1 MVELDRRAL
10 LVRGGLASG
19 LAATGAI
26 IAGCSDP
33 NAANS
38 GVTAP
43 GAGAGAAAE
52 RTGASES
59 NAEAQSVSDHVLDD
73 AMVPFDG
80 DHQAGI
86 TANSHAVLNLLGFN
100 LKDSVGKREFT
111 NLMRL
116 WTADARDL
124 CTAETPAGSLEPE
137 MVDTPANLTIT
148 CGIGERVF
156 DVIGAPVLRPEWL
169 RDVEAFDRDKLSPEW
184 GQTDIVLQICCDDAV
199 TAGHAMRH
207 MIRAGQD
214 YAQVAWLQQGFGH
227 AYASGGKEKTMR
239 NHFGQLDGT
248 VNPRSD
254 EEMDQQVWIDE
265 GPEWAQGGTS
275 MVVRRIR
282 MNLDT
287 WEKLDR
293 NSRENSIGRK
303 LDNGAPLTGEEE
315 FDEPDF
321 DAVDKYGLPT
331 IDRNSHVARAQAPEG
346 QSAQHML
353 RRAFNYDMQPDYAPI
368 SETGFQREDE
378 EISGTPVQLSN
389 SGLIFICFQKDMTE
403 VFEPMQRRM
412 DEVDLLNEWITHIGS
427 AVYFVPPGVHA
438 GATTGTFWTEIL
450 LDAVG

>member
-1 MVELDRRAL
+1 MFKKVNISMVELDRRAL

-26 IAGCSDP
+26 IAGCTTP
-33 NAANS
+33 EVKNAAAAN
-38 GVTAP
+38 TASTEQ
-43 GAGAGAAAE
+43 ADTE
-52 RTGASES
+52 TF
-59 NAEAQSVSDHVLDD
+59 LKD

-80 DHQAGI
+80 KHQAGS
-86 TANSHAVLNLLGFN
+86 TASSHAVLNLLGLN
-100 LKDSVGKREFT
+100 LKDTVGKKEFT

-116 WTADARDL
+116 WTADARAL
-124 CTAETPAGSLEPE
+124 CTSETPVGSLEPE
-137 MVDTPANLTIT
+137 MADTPANLTIT
-148 CGIGERVF
+148 CGLGERVF
-156 DVIGAPVLRPEWL
+156 DVIGASKLRPKWL
-169 RDVEAFDRDKLSPEW
+169 RDVEAFDRDKLDPAW
-184 GQTDIVLQICCDDAV
+184 GQTDIVLQICCDDPV

-214 YAQVAWLQQGFGH
+214 YAQVKWLQQGYGH
-227 AYASGGKEKTMR
+227 AYGAGGKGDTPR

-248 VNPRSD
+248 VNPRGD

-265 GPEWAQGGTS
+265 GPQWARGGTS

-293 NSRENSIGRK
+293 KSRENSIGRK

-315 FDEPDF
+315 FDKPDF

-331 IDRNSHVARAQAPEG
+331 IDRNSHIARAQAPDGKPQER
-346 QSAQHML
+346 ML

-368 SETGFQREDE
+368 SETGFVNDE
-378 EISGTPVQLSN
+378 EELSGTDVQLSN
-389 SGLIFICFQKDMTE
+389 SGLVFICFQKDMTK

-427 AVYFVPPGVHA
+427 AVYFVPPGVQS
-438 GATTGTFWTEIL
+438 GGTTGTFWAETLI
-450 LDAVG
+450 DAVG

>member
-1 MVELDRRAL
+1 MVELDRRTL

-26 IAGCSDP
+26 IAGCSNSEVTN
-33 NAANS
+33 NA
-38 GVTAP
+38 P
-43 GAGAGAAAE
+43 AGAGVDAGAGE
-52 RTGASES
+52 GASTS
-59 NAEAQSVSDHVLDD
+59 TANADPADTALRD
-73 AMVPFDG
+73 AMVSFDG

-86 TANSHAVLNLLGFN
+86 TATSHAVLNLLGFN
-100 LKDSVGKREFT
+100 LKDFVGKKEFA

-116 WTADARDL
+116 WTADARAL

-137 MVDTPANLTIT
+137 MADTPANLTIT
-148 CGIGERVF
+148 CGLGERVF
-156 DVIGAPVLRPEWL
+156 DVIGASELRPDWL
-169 RDVEAFDRDKLSPEW
+169 RDVEAFDRDKLSDEW
-184 GQTDIVLQICCDDAV
+184 AQTDIVLQICCDDPV

-214 YAQVAWLQQGFGH
+214 YAEVAWLQQGYGH
-227 AYASGGKEKTMR
+227 AYGAGAKGATMR
-239 NHFGQLDGT
+239 NQFGQLDGT
-248 VNPRSD
+248 VNPRTAG
-254 EEMDQQVWIDE
+254 EMDEQVWIDE
-265 GPEWAQGGTS
+265 GPEWARGGTS

-293 NSRENSIGRK
+293 NSRENSIGRT

-331 IDRNSHVARAQAPEG
+331 IDRNSHIARAQAPEG
-346 QSAQHML
+346 EPEEHML
-353 RRAFNYDMQPDYAPI
+353 RRAFNYDLQPDYAPI
-368 SETGFQREDE
+368 SETGFVADDE
-378 EISGTPVQLSN
+378 EISGTDVQLSN
-389 SGLIFICFQKDMTE
+389 SGLIFICFQKDMTK

-412 DEVDLLNEWITHIGS
+412 DEVDLLNEWATHIGS
-427 AVYFVPPGVHA
+427 AVYFVPPGVKS
-438 GATTGTFWTEIL
+438 GATTGTFWAETL

>member
-19 LAATGAI
+19 IAATGAI
-26 IAGCSDP
+26 IAGCTTP
-33 NAANS
+33 EVKNAA
-38 GVTAP
+38 
-43 GAGAGAAAE
+43 AANA
-52 RTGASES
+52 ASTEQ
-59 NAEAQSVSDHVLDD
+59 ADTETFLKD

-80 DHQAGI
+80 KHQAGI
-86 TANSHAVLNLLGFN
+86 TASSHAVLNLLGFN
-100 LKDSVGKREFT
+100 LKDTVGKKEFT

-116 WTADARDL
+116 WTADARAL
-124 CTAETPAGSLEPE
+124 CTSETPVGSLEPE
-137 MVDTPANLTIT
+137 MADTPANLTIT
-148 CGIGERVF
+148 CGLGERVF
-156 DVIGAPVLRPEWL
+156 DVIGAAKLRPKWL
-169 RDVEAFDRDKLSPEW
+169 RDVEAFDRDKLDPAW
-184 GQTDIVLQICCDDAV
+184 GQTDIVLQICCDDPV

-214 YAQVAWLQQGFGH
+214 YAQVKWLQQGYGH
-227 AYASGGKEKTMR
+227 AYGAGGKGDTPR

-265 GPEWAQGGTS
+265 GPQWARGGTS

-293 NSRENSIGRK
+293 KSRENSIGRK

-315 FDEPDF
+315 FDKPDF

-331 IDRNSHVARAQAPEG
+331 IDRNSHIARAQAPDGKPQER
-346 QSAQHML
+346 ML

-368 SETGFQREDE
+368 SETGFVNDEE
-378 EISGTPVQLSN
+378 EISGTDVQLSN
-389 SGLIFICFQKDMTE
+389 SGLVFICFQKDMSK

-427 AVYFVPPGVHA
+427 AVYFVPPGVQS
-438 GATTGTFWTEIL
+438 GGTTGTFWAETLI
-450 LDAVG
+450 DAVG

>member
-1 MVELDRRAL
+1 MIELNRRAL

-26 IAGCSDP
+26 IAGCSTPEAKDS
-33 NAANS
+33 AAGS
-38 GVTAP
+38 PVP
-43 GAGAGAAAE
+43 GEQGDTE
-52 RTGASES
+52 
-59 NAEAQSVSDHVLDD
+59 NFLKD

-80 DHQAGI
+80 KHQAGI
-86 TANSHAVLNLLGFN
+86 TASSHAVLNLLGFN
-100 LKDSVGKREFT
+100 LKDNVGKQEFT

-116 WTADARDL
+116 WTADARAL

-137 MVDTPANLTIT
+137 MADTPANLTIT
-148 CGIGERVF
+148 CGLGERVF
-156 DVIGAPVLRPEWL
+156 DVLDAARLKPEWL
-169 RDVEAFDRDKLSPEW
+169 RDVEAFDRDKLDPQW
-184 GQTDIVLQICCDDAV
+184 GQTDIVLQICCDDPI
-199 TAGHAMRH
+199 TAAHAMRH

-214 YAQVAWLQQGFGH
+214 YVQVAWLQQGYGH
-227 AYASGGKEKTMR
+227 AYGAGGKGDTPR

-248 VNPRSD
+248 VNPRSA

-265 GPEWAQGGTS
+265 GPQWARGGTS

-293 NSRENSIGRK
+293 KSRENSIGRK
-303 LDNGAPLTGEEE
+303 LDSGAPLTGEHE
-315 FDEPDF
+315 FDDPDF
-321 DAVDKYGLPT
+321 KAVDKYGLPT
-331 IDRNSHVARAQAPEG
+331 IDRNSHIARAQAPDG
-346 QSAQHML
+346 QPPEHML

-368 SETGFQREDE
+368 SDTGFIANE
-378 EISGTPVQLSN
+378 EELSGTDVQLSN
-389 SGLIFICFQKDMTE
+389 SGLVFICFQKDMTK

-427 AVYFVPPGVHA
+427 AVYFIPPGVQS
-438 GATTGTFWTEIL
+438 GGTTGTFWAETL

>member
-1 MVELDRRAL
+1 VFKKVNISMVELDRRAL

-26 IAGCSDP
+26 IAGCTTP
-33 NAANS
+33 EAKNAAVAN
-38 GVTAP
+38 TASTEQ
-43 GAGAGAAAE
+43 ADTE
-52 RTGASES
+52 TF
-59 NAEAQSVSDHVLDD
+59 LKD

-80 DHQAGI
+80 KHQAGI
-86 TANSHAVLNLLGFN
+86 TASSHAVLNLLGFN
-100 LKDSVGKREFT
+100 LKDTVGKKEFT

-116 WTADARDL
+116 WTADARAL
-124 CTAETPAGSLEPE
+124 CTSETPVGSLEPE
-137 MVDTPANLTIT
+137 MADTPANLTIT
-148 CGIGERVF
+148 CGLGERVF
-156 DVIGAPVLRPEWL
+156 DVIGAAKLRPKWL
-169 RDVEAFDRDKLSPEW
+169 RDVEAFDRDKLDPAW
-184 GQTDIVLQICCDDAV
+184 GQTDIVLQICCDDPV

-214 YAQVAWLQQGFGH
+214 YAQVKWLQQGYGH
-227 AYASGGKEKTMR
+227 AYGAGGKGDTPR

-248 VNPRSD
+248 VNPRGD

-265 GPEWAQGGTS
+265 GPQWARGGTS

-293 NSRENSIGRK
+293 KSRENSIGRK

-315 FDEPDF
+315 FDKPDF

-331 IDRNSHVARAQAPEG
+331 IDRNSHIARAQAPDGKPQER
-346 QSAQHML
+346 ML

-368 SETGFQREDE
+368 SETGFVNDEE
-378 EISGTPVQLSN
+378 EISGTDVQLSN
-389 SGLIFICFQKDMTE
+389 SGLVFICFQKDMSK

-427 AVYFVPPGVHA
+427 AVYFVPPGVQS
-438 GATTGTFWTEIL
+438 GGTTGTFWAETLI
-450 LDAVG
+450 DAVG

>member
-26 IAGCSDP
+26 IAGCTTP
-33 NAANS
+33 EAKNAAVAN
-38 GVTAP
+38 TASTEQ
-43 GAGAGAAAE
+43 ADTE
-52 RTGASES
+52 TF
-59 NAEAQSVSDHVLDD
+59 LKD

-80 DHQAGI
+80 KHQAGI
-86 TANSHAVLNLLGFN
+86 TASSHAVLNLLGFN
-100 LKDSVGKREFT
+100 LKDTVGKKEFT

-116 WTADARDL
+116 WTADARAL
-124 CTAETPAGSLEPE
+124 CTSETPVGSLEPE
-137 MVDTPANLTIT
+137 MADTPANLTIT
-148 CGIGERVF
+148 CGLGERVF
-156 DVIGAPVLRPEWL
+156 DVIGAAKLRPKWL
-169 RDVEAFDRDKLSPEW
+169 RDVEAFDRDKLDPAW
-184 GQTDIVLQICCDDAV
+184 GQTDIVLQICCDDPV

-214 YAQVAWLQQGFGH
+214 YAQVKWLQQGYGH
-227 AYASGGKEKTMR
+227 AYGAGGKGDTPR

-248 VNPRSD
+248 VNPRGD

-265 GPEWAQGGTS
+265 GPQWARGGTS

-293 NSRENSIGRK
+293 KSRENSIGRK

-315 FDEPDF
+315 FDKPDF

-331 IDRNSHVARAQAPEG
+331 IDRNSHIARAQAPDGKPQER
-346 QSAQHML
+346 ML

-368 SETGFQREDE
+368 SETGFVNDEE
-378 EISGTPVQLSN
+378 EISGTDVQLSN
-389 SGLIFICFQKDMTE
+389 SGLVFICFQKDMSK

-427 AVYFVPPGVHA
+427 AVYFVPPGVQS
-438 GATTGTFWTEIL
+438 GGTTGTFWAETLI
-450 LDAVG
+450 DAVG